1 MCNRWKIVARPGL
14 EPRAF
19 RWPCK
24 HYQWACEPPG
34 HLTNNFHLNPTRLHM
49 YQYTHHNLPMKFQ
62 LFIWSISLLVGDM
75 MILWIKPLV
84 VVWTIFLFFYLF
96 SNIFSLVDVIM
107 HERDVDKSSSHM
119 WPVEHLGIL
128 SDIILN
134 VPLVDFNMLLLLVYC
149 NVLFQILCQ
158 MLNGRD
164 LLQCTTISLSNDNC
178 YRFIAMYHH
187 SSFKC

>member
-1 MCNRWKIVARPGL
+1 MWLDRGSNPG
-14 EPRAF
+14 PFADRANTTSELASH
-19 RWPCK
+19 PVIS
-24 HYQWACEPPG
+24 P
-34 HLTNNFHLNPTRLHM
+34 TTFHLNPTRLHM

-96 SNIFSLVDVIM
+96 LNMFLLVDVIM

-149 NVLFQILCQ
+149 N
-158 MLNGRD
+158 
-164 LLQCTTISLSNDNC
+164 
-178 YRFIAMYHH
+178 
-187 SSFKC
+187 